1 MMKSYDFPALA
12 QSFPHVTTHAFRTFS
27 LARAFNPN
35 PVVSRCSFSY
45 SPNPFSHAARHAGA
59 HALRISF
66 PSLISPNRSALE
78 HADRR
83 VAVGGN
89 PLPFSLDAAMTFTH
103 ASALIPRLRPTIFV
117 PLSSMTFTEK
127 DFSTAPYTENG
138 SIGSSSVV
146 VAAHGAV
153 VIVIIVIA
161 HANANADDADARGAR
176 PTDRSTESR
185 VVATTGI
192 GARIA
197 TTRVMTRRAVTRANR
212 SVGRHTHRRVASS
225 SSATRARARAR
236 AFFRHASRVLDRAFV
251 RVEGFAVVAE
261 RDARRRARASR
272 E

>member
-1 MMKSYDFPALA
+1 
-12 QSFPHVTTHAFRTFS
+12 
-27 LARAFNPN
+27 
-35 PVVSRCSFSY
+35 
-45 SPNPFSHAARHAGA
+45 
-59 HALRISF
+59 
-66 PSLISPNRSALE
+66 
-78 HADRR
+78 
-83 VAVGGN
+83 
-89 PLPFSLDAAMTFTH
+89 MTFTH

-138 SIGSSSVV
+138 SIGSSSVAA
-146 VAAHGAV
+146 AAHDGI
-153 VIVIIVIA
+153 VIVIVIVIA
-161 HANANADDADARGAR
+161 HANANDARGAR
-176 PTDRSTESR
+176 PLGRSTVVIVIVIARADADDDATDAADDARGARRTDRSTESR
-185 VVATTGI
+185 VVAET

-212 SVGRHTHRRVASS
+212 SVATVTDASRRRRAA
-225 SSATRARARAR
+225 ATRARAR

>member
-1 MMKSYDFPALA
+1 
-12 QSFPHVTTHAFRTFS
+12 
-27 LARAFNPN
+27 
-35 PVVSRCSFSY
+35 
-45 SPNPFSHAARHAGA
+45 
-59 HALRISF
+59 
-66 PSLISPNRSALE
+66 
-78 HADRR
+78 
-83 VAVGGN
+83 
-89 PLPFSLDAAMTFTH
+89 
-103 ASALIPRLRPTIFV
+103 
-117 PLSSMTFTEK
+117 MTFTEK

-161 HANANADDADARGAR
+161 HANANDDDDDARGAR
-176 PTDRSTESR
+176 PTDRSTDSR

-225 SSATRARARAR
+225 SSATRARARA
-236 AFFRHASRVLDRAFV
+236 FFRHASRVLDRAFV

>member
-1 MMKSYDFPALA
+1 
-12 QSFPHVTTHAFRTFS
+12 
-27 LARAFNPN
+27 
-35 PVVSRCSFSY
+35 
-45 SPNPFSHAARHAGA
+45 
-59 HALRISF
+59 
-66 PSLISPNRSALE
+66 
-78 HADRR
+78 
-83 VAVGGN
+83 
-89 PLPFSLDAAMTFTH
+89 
-103 ASALIPRLRPTIFV
+103 
-117 PLSSMTFTEK
+117 MTFTEK

-197 TTRVMTRRAVTRANR
+197 TTRVMTRRAVTRAQ
-212 SVGRHTHRRVASS
+212 SVGRSPHSPTRRVVVE
-225 SSATRARARAR
+225 RDARARAR

-272 E
+272 DELTAVDLWAQCKRRADVDALVSRAFVGDRGSVDAHARRGLADARARRTRDGRKGRGRRGPAGRRRRWTASASRRRITRARPWERRRRDRRC